1 MGRREELAMREW
13 QEIISREHIREH
25 IRVASREL
33 PWEKRPVTVNPNGV
47 AATCVETVA
56 TTPLGLLPNFV
67 AIPG

>member
-33 PWEKRPVTVNPNGV
+33 PLRLARKIGRDKPNSI
-47 AATCVETVA
+47 
-56 TTPLGLLPNFV
+56 L
-67 AIPG
+67 